1 MRKVVLLLFA
11 AAGTAAAALA
21 LVASLGAAPNA
32 LGICPSPG
40 TPHTDAEYQVVLGS
54 GPSMAAVRSL
64 VVKAAAF
71 GFKNLEVEQGSG
83 GFVVKLYGLHN
94 RSLLT
99 QELAEVHKTSLR
111 VVRTDTVF
119 RPCR

>member
-1 MRKVVLLLFA
+1 VRKVVLLLFA

-21 LVASLGAAPNA
+21 LATSLGAAPNV
-32 LGICPSPG
+32 LGVCPSPG
-40 TPHTDAEYQVVLGS
+40 TPHTDAEYQVVLGN
-54 GPSMAAVRSL
+54 GPSMAAVRPL
-64 VVKAAAF
+64 VLKAAGL
-71 GFKNLEVEQGSG
+71 GFKNLEVEHGAG
-83 GFVVKLYGLHN
+83 GYVVKLYGLHN

>member
-1 MRKVVLLLFA
+1 VRKVVLLLA
-11 AAGTAAAALA
+11 AAGSLTAALA
-21 LVASLGAAPNA
+21 LVGSLGAAPRA

-40 TPHTDAEYQVVLGS
+40 TPHTDAEYEVVLGS
-54 GPSMAAVRSL
+54 GPSMNAVRPL

-71 GFKNLEVEQGSG
+71 GFKNLEVEHGAG
-83 GFVVKLYGLHN
+83 GYVVKLYGLHN
-94 RSLLT
+94 RSLLS
-99 QELAEVHKTSLR
+99 QELAEVHKTTLR